1 MFVRGC
7 ARPAGRL
14 DGAFVCSLGGA
25 GGAVPAG
32 DSDEDG
38 YFKDRRWALIVK

>member
-7 ARPAGRL
+7 ARPAGRP
-14 DGAFVCSLGGA
+14 DGAFVCSLGA
-25 GGAVPAG
+25 GPAG

>member
-25 GGAVPAG
+25 GGG